1 MQSLSGKDEA
11 WWERFQDL
19 LDDQMEWPSLY
30 VFKFIAPQAR
40 RDQLTAVFGRH
51 PVKVRVSRQGN
62 YISVTARMEMHSSYE
77 IIALYKA
84 AAVVEGVILL

>member
-1 MQSLSGKDEA
+1 MRPLSGKGEA

-19 LDDQMEWPSLY
+19 LDEQMEWPSLY

-40 RDQLTAVFGRH
+40 LDQLTAVFGRH

>member
-1 MQSLSGKDEA
+1 MGVECFAD
-11 WWERFQDL
+11 
-19 LDDQMEWPSLY
+19 
-30 VFKFIAPQAR
+30 
-40 RDQLTAVFGRH
+40 

-84 AAVVEGVILL
+84 AAAARRRQGPAVVLSYS